1 MASPRA
7 PRLAELTQLRNE
19 PVPRPLL
26 FIGGHLLPGPQGPTP
41 RVRPTPQYTHCRFPH
56 SLYFR
61 HTGLLQCSEGD
72 VLRTI
77 LGRKGDCCAGGLA
90 GAESEPY
97 FSRVSLS
104 VGMFRAPS
112 AGGQVAY
119 TGVPRTRGSQPAVA
133 RHGPH
138 NLHSPSCLEAPTHPA
153 QPPGWQ
159 GSQVSPPY
167 HRIQRGVWQEQQAET
182 NSSGLLTADVPKLA
196 SKHSGP
202 RRGLMCLS
210 SCSLQVL
217 SWRRISQVI
226 WLCFILETWAEKIEI

>member
-1 MASPRA
+1 MNLSPV
-7 PRLAELTQLRNE
+7 LCFSLVVTSSL
-19 PVPRPLL
+19 VPRVPLHAYAPLHSTHTVGFPTVCIFDTQGYCSVPKETYSAL
-26 FIGGHLLPGPQGPTP
+26 FW
-41 RVRPTPQYTHCRFPH
+41 
-56 SLYFR
+56 
-61 HTGLLQCSEGD
+61 EGRGTVAPVD
-72 VLRTI
+72 W
-77 LGRKGDCCAGGLA
+77 LGRSL
-90 GAESEPY
+90 SLTL

-119 TGVPRTRGSQPAVA
+119 IGVPRTRGSQPAVA